1 LKTISNIYENAVTNR
16 KAIKEQILPL
26 SPWYLM

>member
-1 LKTISNIYENAVTNR
+1 LKTISNIYENAVRNR

-26 SPWYLM
+26 SP